1 MGLFDLFKSPQ
12 ERERE
17 RKKLERQA
25 HRKAE
30 SAIET
35 GKERIA
41 SLVRDNDKTWA
52 RAKDLLQNGHKSA
65 SQRELNRFRA
75 TELLIDKLER
85 KNWIC
90 EHYLM
95 RLENSTMDNQFA
107 EAMEAINAITVIHPE
122 RVPEVMDNITDKL
135 EEQTDIDKY
144 WERLHDKELNR
155 SGVKESEV
163 VPDMDSLISA
173 LESEVAH
180 GVASSPQTETE
191 TDLSEQIGAG
201 RAEAKKLLDGDEKK

>member
-41 SLVRDNDKTWA
+41 SLTRDNDKTWG
-52 RAKDLLQNGHKSA
+52 RAKELLQSGRKA
-65 SQRELNRFRA
+65 AAQRELNRFRA
-75 TELLIDKLER
+75 TELLVDQLEK

-95 RLENSTMDNQFA
+95 RLENSTIDNQFA
-107 EAMEAINAITVIHPE
+107 EAMEAINAVTVIHPE
-122 RVPEVMDNITDKL
+122 RIMETMDNVTDKL

-144 WERLHDKELNR
+144 WGRLHDTETNR
-155 SGVKESEV
+155 AGSKDSEV
-163 VPDMDSLISA
+163 VPDMDSLMSA

-180 GVASSPQTETE
+180 GVASSPIAGSGANV
-191 TDLSEQIGAG
+191 SEQIGTG
-201 RAEAKKLLDGDEKK
+201 RAEAKKLLGDDEKK

>member
-1 MGLFDLFKSPQ
+1 MGLRDLFKSPQ
-12 ERERE
+12 ERERD

-41 SLVRDNDKTWA
+41 SLTRDNDKTWG
-52 RAKDLLQNGHKSA
+52 RAKELLQSGRKA
-65 SQRELNRFRA
+65 AAQRELNRFRA
-75 TELLIDKLER
+75 TELLVDQLEK

-95 RLENSTMDNQFA
+95 RLENSAIDNQFA
-107 EAMEAINAITVIHPE
+107 EAMKAINAVTVIDPE
-122 RVPEVMDNITDKL
+122 KIIGIMDETGDTL
-135 EEQTDIDKY
+135 EEQTEIDKY
-144 WERLHDKELNR
+144 WGRLHDKETNR
-155 SGVKESEV
+155 AETKDSEV
-163 VPDMDSLISA
+163 VPDMESLMSA

-180 GVASSPQTETE
+180 GVASSPITESGA
-191 TDLSEQIGAG
+191 DISAQIGAG
-201 RAEAKKLLDGDEKK
+201 RTEAKKLLGDEVKK